1 MQGKQ
6 KLILLADDDLE
17 DLELLGETILKLE
30 PETNLVTVSN
40 GSGVLEHLKKSE
52 DDEIPCL
59 IVVDYNMPDMTGAEV
74 LKQIGKESRYKD
86 IPKVVWSTSNS
97 HGFMKECM
105 ENGANAYFVKPS
117 TNQQLHDQAKEMLGM
132 C

>member
-6 KLILLADDDLE
+6 KLILLADDDIE
-17 DLELLGETILKLE
+17 DLELLGETILQLE
-30 PETNLVTVSN
+30 PGTNLITVSN
-40 GSGVLEHLKKSE
+40 GSGVLNYLKKSA
-52 DDEIPCL
+52 DHEIPCL

-74 LKQIGKESRYKD
+74 LEQISKESRYKK
-86 IPKVVWSTSNS
+86 IPKIVWSTSNS

-105 ENGANAYFVKPS
+105 ENGASAYFVKPS
-117 TNQQLHDQAKEMLGM
+117 TNQQLHEQAKEMLGM